1 MFGDK
6 NVFFA
11 EKFCSSLLF
20 PIKLLCNM
28 CKFSFIRNI
37 TMAII
42 IEMLKLYEIKFPSLF
57 SNLSVFTATVQS
69 AGS

>member
-11 EKFCSSLLF
+11 EKFWSSLLF
-20 PIKLLCNM
+20 SIKLLCNM
-28 CKFSFIRNI
+28 CKFSFIRSI

>member
-1 MFGDK
+1 
-6 NVFFA
+6 
-11 EKFCSSLLF
+11 
-20 PIKLLCNM
+20 
-28 CKFSFIRNI
+28 
-37 TMAII
+37 MAII